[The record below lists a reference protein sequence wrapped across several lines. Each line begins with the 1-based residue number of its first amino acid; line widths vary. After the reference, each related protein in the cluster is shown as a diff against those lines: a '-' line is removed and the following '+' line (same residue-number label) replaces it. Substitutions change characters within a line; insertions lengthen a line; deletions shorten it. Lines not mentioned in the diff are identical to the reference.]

1 MKVGDIIQI
10 KSPAFYA
17 VGAYHTHL
25 FDEKMLVTDIIDE
38 LALPDSDEIGVTIP
52 RVVEC
57 ISESGVHRFPM
68 EDMEVLIKQNE
79 LTDQQ
84 LEEVQ
89 GGMSAERFDVWRVEK
104 INEV

>member
-1 MKVGDIIQI
+1 
-10 KSPAFYA
+10 
-17 VGAYHTHL
+17 
-25 FDEKMLVTDIIDE
+25 
-38 LALPDSDEIGVTIP
+38 
-52 RVVEC
+52 
-57 ISESGVHRFPM
+57 M